1 MKKIDDEEIDRV
13 TLRIPSAVF
22 VELKVMAARGRRS
35 LNAQIVSILE
45 KEVSEL
51 LK

>member
-1 MKKIDDEEIDRV
+1 MNNEEDVERI
-13 TLRIPSAVF
+13 TLRIPANIV
-22 VELKVMAARGRRS
+22 VELKVMAARSRRS

-45 KEVSEL
+45 KEVSEQ